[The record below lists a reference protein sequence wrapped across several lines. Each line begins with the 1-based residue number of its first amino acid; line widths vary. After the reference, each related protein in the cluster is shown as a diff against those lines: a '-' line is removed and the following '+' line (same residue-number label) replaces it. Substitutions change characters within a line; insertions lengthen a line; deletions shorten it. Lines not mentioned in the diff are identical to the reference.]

1 MPRPSR
7 CRRVCCEPLVRLF
20 APQGG
25 EDLTPVVLLV
35 EEYEA
40 IRIVDLEKRT
50 HDQCAQQMQISRT
63 TATEIYEKARFKIA
77 DAIVNGK
84 PLVIEGGNYRIC
96 QETNCCA
103 CAGRCRRKTVA
114 QSAAQDEIQGV
125 SHMKIA
131 LPVKNDAIFQH
142 FGMAPNFKIAE
153 VQDGHIVS
161 TETIAAGG
169 HGHAS
174 VVNLLV
180 KNAVDCV
187 ICGGLG
193 PGAVKSLAQ
202 ANIAL
207 YAGNEGDC
215 DIAIA
220 ALIAGTLQNNVEAA
234 TAGRGGHHCH
244 GHEESGCG
252 CHGHH
257 GHEEEGCGCH
267 GHGKEGECSYGGE
280 CSCGKE
286 TCDCHNEGHHCGCH
300 GHGHGHCGCGKH

>member
-25 EDLTPVVLLV
+25 EELTPVVLLV

-142 FGMAPNFKIAE
+142 FGMAPNFKIYE

-161 TETIAAGG
+161 TETIAASG
-169 HGHAS
+169 HGHAA

-187 ICGGLG
+187 ICGGRRKVSR
-193 PGAVKSLAQ
+193 ASQ
-202 ANIAL
+202 HRAL
-207 YAGNEGDC
+207 CRQRRRLRY
-215 DIAIA
+215 
-220 ALIAGTLQNNVEAA
+220 
-234 TAGRGGHHCH
+234 RHC
-244 GHEESGCG
+244 
-252 CHGHH
+252 
-257 GHEEEGCGCH
+257 
-267 GHGKEGECSYGGE
+267 CSHRRNASE
-280 CSCGKE
+280 QR
-286 TCDCHNEGHHCGCH
+286 
-300 GHGHGHCGCGKH
+300 

>member
-1 MPRPSR
+1 M
-7 CRRVCCEPLVRLF
+7 RLF
-20 APQGG
+20 APQGAK
-25 EDLTPVVLLV
+25 ELAPVVLLV

-142 FGMAPNFKIAE
+142 FGMAPNFKIYE

-161 TETIAAGG
+161 TETIAASG
-169 HGHAS
+169 HGHAA

-220 ALIAGTLQNNVEAA
+220 ALIAGRFRTTLKPRPPAEAA
-234 TAGRGGHHCH
+234 TIVMVMKKADADAMDIMDTKKKAAAVTDTEKRVNAAAAANVRAAKKHATATTKTTIAVATVMVTDTAVAANTDF
-244 GHEESGCG
+244 GC
-252 CHGHH
+252 
-257 GHEEEGCGCH
+257 
-267 GHGKEGECSYGGE
+267 
-280 CSCGKE
+280 
-286 TCDCHNEGHHCGCH
+286 
-300 GHGHGHCGCGKH
+300 

>member
-114 QSAAQDEIQGV
+114 QSAAQDEIRR
-125 SHMKIA
+125 
-131 LPVKNDAIFQH
+131 F
-142 FGMAPNFKIAE
+142 
-153 VQDGHIVS
+153 
-161 TETIAAGG
+161 
-169 HGHAS
+169 
-174 VVNLLV
+174 
-180 KNAVDCV
+180 
-187 ICGGLG
+187 
-193 PGAVKSLAQ
+193 
-202 ANIAL
+202 
-207 YAGNEGDC
+207 
-215 DIAIA
+215 
-220 ALIAGTLQNNVEAA
+220 
-234 TAGRGGHHCH
+234 RR
-244 GHEESGCG
+244 
-252 CHGHH
+252 
-257 GHEEEGCGCH
+257 H
-267 GHGKEGECSYGGE
+267 GHGRFRKRRCRHLHSPAMAGCQ
-280 CSCGKE
+280 
-286 TCDCHNEGHHCGCH
+286 TGHAIALGLRHENRRTRSIA
-300 GHGHGHCGCGKH
+300 